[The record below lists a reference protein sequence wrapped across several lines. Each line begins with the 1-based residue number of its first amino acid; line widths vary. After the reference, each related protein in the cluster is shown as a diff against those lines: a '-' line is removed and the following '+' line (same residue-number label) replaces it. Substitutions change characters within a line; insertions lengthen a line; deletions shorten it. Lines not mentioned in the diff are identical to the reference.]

1 MCETPHPLWNCE
13 SFLKCPL
20 NQRNDFVKD
29 KNLCFNC
36 LGTHKKEDCRS
47 KSRCHQ
53 CNKRHH
59 TLLHDA
65 SYALFAESNDSTTT
79 RLDQK
84 TIATVA
90 TTQVGG
96 NAYLRILP
104 VKVTAGAKSVTTLAL
119 LDDGSQATLCSS
131 SLLNR
136 LNAVTKPS
144 TINITTI
151 TGQTNNIESST
162 ANLKV
167 SSITGESTIELNDV
181 KSLPELPIATDA
193 AAHFNTSQDW
203 KHLSDIITET
213 KKQCNANGVKDDHPV
228 ELLIGI
234 NTPEAF

>member
-1 MCETPHPLWNCE
+1 M
-13 SFLKCPL
+13 
-20 NQRNDFVKD
+20 
-29 KNLCFNC
+29 
-36 LGTHKKEDCRS
+36 
-47 KSRCHQ
+47 
-53 CNKRHH
+53 
-59 TLLHDA
+59 
-65 SYALFAESNDSTTT
+65 
-79 RLDQK
+79 
-84 TIATVA
+84 
-90 TTQVGG
+90 
-96 NAYLRILP
+96 
-104 VKVTAGAKSVTTLAL
+104 TTLAL

-234 NTPEAF
+234 NTPEAFWI